1 MKLYLY
7 GHDYK
12 YAAEQMLLTLFPAQR
27 PEYPAGPPAPGEDA
41 LVLSLHRG
49 AVWATATA
57 ALSYGGREYRAAR
70 RCRTAELTDPLSTDR
85 ALQRILK
92 LAFYDAGTAA
102 RGGEPPWG
110 ALTGVRPVKIP
121 TKAMLAGAGPAQA
134 ERLLRDTYRVTEG
147 RRRLAMD
154 CAGASLAALRSL
166 APGEVSLYVGIPFCP
181 TRCAYCSFVSA
192 DVGRALK
199 LIDPFL
205 DALCRELAA
214 TGAMLADAGL
224 RVRTVYFGGGTP
236 SFYGEK
242 RLREVLKTVAKRF
255 DLAKD
260 AEITVECNPDSVD
273 KKVFQALRRAGV
285 NRISL
290 GVQSAHDCELN
301 CLHRPHTF
309 QQAQRAVAA
318 AREAKI
324 KNISLDLIYGLPNQ
338 DMAGWRDTVEQ
349 VLELEPEHLSCYGL
363 KVEPGTPLDDRVVRG
378 EKLPDDDQQA
388 DMYLWTV
395 ERLAAA
401 GYRQYEISNFARAGF
416 QSRHNLKYW
425 MGRPYIG
432 FGPGAHSDFG
442 GRRYSFIRDLEG
454 YIAAV
459 LEGGTVI
466 DESDLIPQRE
476 RGGEY
481 LMLRLRTTRG
491 IEEWEYRREFFMNFD
506 PIEQKLEEYE
516 RQGWAERHD
525 RRWNLTAK
533 GFLVSNQ
540 LIGELLSIQ
549 EEATLEKTLPR
560 LKQGRPEEG

>member
-1 MKLYLY
+1 MKLYLH

-49 AVWATATA
+49 TVWATATA
-57 ALSYGGREYRAAR
+57 ALSCGGREYRAAR

-121 TKAMLAGAGPAQA
+121 TKAMLAGASPAQA

-214 TGAMLADAGL
+214 TGAMLADAGM

-442 GRRYSFIRDLEG
+442 GRRYSFTRDLEG